1 MAAKIEIVPIYQTQS
16 LQAELFLTVLLV
28 SEIIL
33 EKQFNRMIIV
43 LVLVMLLSVDEGHC
57 SPLPPVVH
65 FNLDPGR
72 AEQEG
77 DNKGRD
83 SLFGIEYGHT
93 YFHRG
98 GTHPQCNPTNRHTH
112 FF

>member
-16 LQAELFLTVLLV
+16 LQAELFLIVLLV

-65 FNLDPGR
+65 FNLDPGG

-83 SLFGIEYGHT
+83 SFFGIEYGL
-93 YFHRG
+93 G
-98 GTHPQCNPTNRHTH
+98 LINPYTGCLKRNREMFCT
-112 FF
+112 